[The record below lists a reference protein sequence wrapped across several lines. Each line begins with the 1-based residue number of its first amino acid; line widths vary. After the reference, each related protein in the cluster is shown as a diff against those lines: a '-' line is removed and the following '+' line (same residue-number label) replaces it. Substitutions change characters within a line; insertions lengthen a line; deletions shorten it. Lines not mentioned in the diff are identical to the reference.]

1 MALFHLAVV
10 FEKGHIV
17 GRTFRPRHDGELVI
31 QFDTSWPHVVGEA
44 CALDAGAKIVAEF
57 ILVGRGELSAE
68 EGGDLIG
75 FERVN
80 GGVHDGVIQGL
91 EIALAVEE
99 AVGGIFNLHEVPV
112 IVCADM
118 MHNGTKA
125 FNPAIETSMKL
136 FGL

>member
-1 MALFHLAVV
+1 MANLF
-10 FEKGHIV
+10 
-17 GRTFRPRHDGELVI
+17 I
-31 QFDTSWPHVVGEA
+31 QFDTRWSHVVADA
-44 CALDAGAKIVAEF
+44 CTLDTGAKIVAEL

-75 FERVN
+75 FDRVN
-80 GGVHDGVIQGL
+80 GGVHDGLIQGL

-99 AVGGIFNLHEVPV
+99 DVGGIFDLHEAPV
-112 IVCADM
+112 IVCAEM